1 MSFYISGSMNI
12 VILALLITGVV
23 FINGFTDAPNSVSG
37 VISSGIWSKRK
48 ACLISGIS
56 NVAGVVGFTLLGG
69 KVAESVV
76 NLSKFGKNAYPC
88 ICACLTGVIL
98 FGIISW
104 TFAMPS
110 SESHALISCI
120 FGASLASSVKAELIP
135 FVSILIYTVFSC
147 VFTLILSL
155 FLSRRFKKT
164 EGECIKY
171 EKFACVFSSAAHG
184 AQDGQKFMAL
194 YIILLPLKS
203 LSASVPYV
211 ILAFTVGAFMM
222 AGTILG
228 GGKIINSLGNEIVK
242 NDAKIAFLS
251 DFSSTVC
258 VFLCS
263 LLGFSVSTGNIK
275 ACSLVG
281 AGLGCKR
288 KINTLTV
295 KRIFLT
301 SVITFPI
308 CIFLGFALTMLF
320 VRIF

>member
-1 MSFYISGSMNI
+1 MNFH
-12 VILALLITGVV
+12 VFVFPSVVSLTLLITGVV
-23 FINGFTDAPNSVSG
+23 FVNGFTDAPNTVSG
-37 VISSGIWSKRK
+37 VISSEIWSKRK
-48 ACLISGIS
+48 ACLISGIF
-56 NVAGVVGFTLLGG
+56 NMLGIIIFTVLGG
-69 KVAESVV
+69 KVTESVV
-76 NLSKFGKNAYPC
+76 NLSNFGKNTYPAV
-88 ICACLTGVIL
+88 CACLTGVIL
-98 FGIISW
+98 FGIVSW
-104 TFAMPS
+104 LFAMPS

-155 FLSRRFKKT
+155 FLSRRIKKT
-164 EGECIKY
+164 EEECIKY

-203 LSASVPYV
+203 LSASVPYL

-228 GGKIINSLGNEIVK
+228 GGKIIDSLGNEIVK

-308 CIFLGFALTMLF
+308 CIFIGFALTK
-320 VRIF
+320 IFILIF